1 MGWAG
6 GTDSPQR
13 PSHTGP
19 RGRHSRDVRVGRTHC
34 RRKAGVLAWS
44 RRPRGQ
50 RGRGCEG
57 VDGRAGLLH
66 GSPFSRAGPREPR
79 VTLTKADHHPSGKA
93 FVGCLQPLPGNY
105 GFALSPSSTW
115 QPSRGSQCAAP
126 PCDMTLSET
135 PQGFGGGAVTA
146 RQPPVAEPR
155 ARTRVRGGERG
166 GERGGGTLCWGPSPS
181 GAHSHHGSAP
191 GAYLLGTRRLGKAPP
206 EPHPAGPSPTA
217 LL

>member
-1 MGWAG
+1 M
-6 GTDSPQR
+6 
-13 PSHTGP
+13 
-19 RGRHSRDVRVGRTHC
+19 
-34 RRKAGVLAWS
+34 LAWS

-135 PQGFGGGAVTA
+135 PQGFGGGGLS
-146 RQPPVAEPR
+146 QP
-155 ARTRVRGGERG
+155 
-166 GERGGGTLCWGPSPS
+166 
-181 GAHSHHGSAP
+181 GS
-191 GAYLLGTRRLGKAPP
+191 RLWPNP
-206 EPHPAGPSPTA
+206 EPGLECVEVSVEASGEGAPSAGGPARVGRTA
-217 LL
+217 TMEAPQVHTC